1 MHPVNAMFEEIYRDH
16 WGIPQ
21 TKGARERDAHE
32 SLFRQ
37 RFARDGDRQVSR
49 LPL

>member
-21 TKGARERDAHE
+21 TKGARQRRGHER
-32 SLFRQ
+32 LFWR
-37 RFARDGDRQVSR
+37 RAERSHDGEGARPAV
-49 LPL
+49 